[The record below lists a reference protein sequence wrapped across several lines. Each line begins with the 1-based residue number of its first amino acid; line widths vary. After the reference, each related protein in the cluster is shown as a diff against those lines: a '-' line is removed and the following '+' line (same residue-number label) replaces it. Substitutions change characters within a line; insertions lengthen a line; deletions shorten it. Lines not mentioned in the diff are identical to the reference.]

1 MSKVLNWFPHR
12 DRTSPAMATT
22 LMLVIAL
29 IASPI
34 TGIAQTPLQSW
45 NDTPTRARIIDFVTR
60 ITTPGGPDFVP
71 TEERIA
77 TFDMDGTVLTEKPV
91 STQKFIA
98 MLQACVIGTNEPKRN
113 DQAPFKQACA
123 KDHDH
128 FPRLAGSR
136 ALRDLAVGQTQAA
149 YRKYA
154 GKALK
159 LARHPKSNRPLGE
172 MIYTPMLELARY
184 LQRNEFR
191 FFIVSGSTQ
200 PLVREVV
207 ESRFHLPN
215 QHGIGTE
222 WPLEFDPNPKGVPV
236 FRWVAGPMRS
246 PSVYGPG
253 KPLAILRQIGR
264 PPTFA
269 AGNTIGDLEM
279 LQYTTKHQGPGMGI
293 VIVHDDAEREY
304 AYTDPQIEAAARAN
318 DWSLVSMKKDF
329 KTVFAD

>member
-1 MSKVLNWFPHR
+1 MSKVLNWLPDG
-12 DRTSPAMATT
+12 DRIAPAVAAT
-22 LMLVIAL
+22 LILVIAL
-29 IASPI
+29 IASL
-34 TGIAQTPLQSW
+34 TTSVAQTPLQSW
-45 NDTPTRARIIDFVTR
+45 NDTPTRARIIDFVTQV
-60 ITTPGGPDFVP
+60 TTPGGPYFVP

-91 STQKFIA
+91 STQKIIA

-113 DQAPFKQACA
+113 DQPPFKQACA
-123 KDHDH
+123 KDHNH
-128 FPRLAGSR
+128 FPGLAGSR
-136 ALRDLAVGQTQAA
+136 TLRDLAVGQTQAA

-154 GKALK
+154 ERALK
-159 LARHPKSNRPLGE
+159 LARHPRFDRPLGE
-172 MIYTPMLELARY
+172 MVYTPMLELARY

-191 FFIVSGSTQ
+191 FFIVSDSNQ
-200 PLVREVV
+200 PLVREVT

-236 FRWVAGPMRS
+236 FRWVGGATRS

-253 KPLAILRQIGR
+253 KPLAILRQIGH
-264 PPTFA
+264 PPIFA

-279 LQYTTKHQGPGMGI
+279 LQHATKHRGPGMGI

-304 AYTDPQIEAAARAN
+304 AYTDPKIEAAARAN

-329 KTVFAD
+329 KTIFVD